1 MDNPTMEALMEPD
14 DLKTAWQA
22 LNRRLERQD
31 AINLQLLREKK
42 LDRTRS
48 TLRPLLWGQ
57 VAQILFGIPFILLAA
72 LLWMRAHALPD
83 GLPLAALL
91 AGIAVQV
98 YGIATIAFAGET
110 IRRIRAVDYS
120 APVVEIQKQIAS
132 LRRTY
137 IISGMVGGLPWWFL
151 WVPILAVL
159 AGLGGVDLHAKAP
172 GLVWGGLAIGALGLL
187 ATRWFHRWSRD
198 PKRPALAQRVEDSV
212 AGTSLRKARAQL
224 DELRRFEAE

>member
-1 MDNPTMEALMEPD
+1 MEALMDPD
-14 DLKTAWQA
+14 ELKTAWQA

-31 AINLQLLREKK
+31 AVNLQLLREKK

-57 VAQILFGIPFILLAA
+57 IVQTLFGIPFILLAS

-83 GLPLAALL
+83 GLPLTALI

-110 IRRIRAVDYS
+110 IRRIRAIDYS
-120 APVVEIQKQIAS
+120 APVVEIQKQIAA

-151 WVPILAVL
+151 WVLILAVL
-159 AGLGGVDLHAKAP
+159 AGLGGVDLYAKAP
-172 GLVWGGLAIGALGLL
+172 GLIWIGLGIGGVGLL
-187 ATRWFHRWSRD
+187 ATWWFHRWWRS
-198 PKRPALAQRVEDSV
+198 PARPALAQRLDDSI

>member
-1 MDNPTMEALMEPD
+1 MEPE

-57 VAQILFGIPFILLAA
+57 IVQTLFGIPFILLAS

-110 IRRIRAVDYS
+110 IRRIRAIDYS
-120 APVVEIQKQIAS
+120 APVVEIQKQVAS

-151 WVPILAVL
+151 WVLILTVL
-159 AGLGGVDLHAKAP
+159 AGPGGVDLYAKAP
-172 GLVWGGLAIGALGLL
+172 GLIWIGLGIGAVGLL
-187 ATRWFHRWSRD
+187 ATWWFHRWSRN
-198 PKRPALAQRVEDSV
+198 PARPRLAQGVDDTI
-212 AGTSLRKARAQL
+212 AGTSLRKARTQL